1 MTDVEIKRAHAG
13 HIEGVV
19 ALMQR
24 AYRGEESRQGWTSEA
39 DLIDGD
45 RTSVEQIAAV
55 LNDPNEVLLVA
66 ISKSEGLIG
75 CVAIE
80 RLESTPDSPS
90 TTICLFGK
98 FAVEPKAQGGGL
110 GKRLLAAAEATAIE
124 HFKAQRMQM
133 TVVSQRQAL
142 IEFYKRRGY
151 FATGN
156 HVLMADIHD
165 DPTMTKGHDLVLLEF
180 EKDLTD

>member
-1 MTDVEIKRAHAG
+1 MTNIEIQRAHAG

-45 RTSVEQIAAV
+45 RTSVEQITAI
-55 LNDPNEVLLVA
+55 LDDPNEVLLVA

-75 CVAIE
+75 CAAIE
-80 RLESTPDSPS
+80 RFDATSDSVSTI
-90 TTICLFGK
+90 TCLFGK

-110 GKRLLAAAEATAIE
+110 GKKLLAAAEATAIE

-133 TVVSQRQAL
+133 TVVSQRHEL

-151 FATGN
+151 YQTGN
-156 HVLMADIHD
+156 HVLMADIHE
-165 DPTMTKGHDLVLLEF
+165 DPAMTKGHDLILLEF
-180 EKDLTD
+180 EKALTP